1 MKKKNTITKRTY
13 QDLFFRHIFDAQ
25 KYRAFTL
32 D

>member
-13 QDLFFRHIFDAQ
+13 QDLVFRHIFGEQ